1 MDTANVMFVHFH
13 FPRDAFPRG
22 RRLSRALIPYRKNNR
37 KDLPRL
43 IIDAPYGSNF
53 VAIPFSAV
61 ANLCREVI
69 SALGNAF

>member
-1 MDTANVMFVHFH
+1 MDKGNVMFVHFH

-22 RRLSRALIPYRKNNR
+22 RRLSRPLIPYQKNYW

-53 VAIPFSAV
+53 VAIPFSSV
-61 ANLCREVI
+61 ANRFREVI
-69 SALGNAF
+69 LAVGDAF